1 MQASLLASG
10 KYGASVAKEEGKVNI
25 WDTPAIST
33 TPAAID

>member
-10 KYGASVAKEEGKVNI
+10 KYGTSIAKEEGKVNI
-25 WDTPAIST
+25 WDTPAVSA